1 MKTLHAI
8 LTLALAFTTAGA
20 AFYGN
25 QSEIRWKT
33 AETSHFVYHYPSGYT
48 SHAEQVAAV
57 GEAVYDS
64 VTGRYPHKLS
74 RVHVS
79 LFNSLYSNGLAIPS
93 ENSLNLWLTNWDFKL
108 RSSHTWL
115 SDVVT
120 HEFSHLVSI
129 EDGSKLPPS
138 LYGLQVSFGD
148 YYNERS
154 RTDWMLVLPFTLQP
168 LWFAEGTAQYE
179 SERMGFDS
187 WDTHRD
193 MLLRVATLADSLL
206 PLSKMHSFDE
216 SALYSELGPYTQG
229 FSLVRYI
236 AETYGDD
243 AVPKIW
249 TDLSKPYRAT
259 LSGAIKSVTG
269 ISEDSLYANWKAH
282 LKEHY
287 GAELEKLGELVEG
300 EKLSAG
306 AFYQDFPVV
315 AGGYVYGIS
324 NFGGAWFDGGVFK
337 MPTDPDSI
345 FAVNEGEGES
355 EEEAGNSEAE
365 DVSDILADSL
375 DMELE
380 NTVDMAAFADTA
392 FELKKI
398 WVDKGISVREVEGRG
413 PLLAFVSYQNR
424 NKHGRAS
431 FDIFVSDTAKNLAEV
446 THLLDAV
453 YPDISPN
460 GKRVV
465 FARREANT
473 TKFILSVAEIPE
485 DLNGKATE
493 QTDLWAPPDSLPYF
507 NLYSPKWSPSG
518 AQIVFGFFDDK
529 TRGLAMVDSGGKHFR
544 VLTEAGIDARD
555 AAWLSDTKLV
565 YSADRNGIF
574 NLYVM
579 NLESGES
586 YPITNV
592 VGGAFTPA
600 VDSGAIFYVGYDED
614 GFSLYRLPRA
624 QAESNASDFEGLF
637 DTTWVFPASVPFAR
651 RNETLFEA
659 LFFRRAS
666 SANAHASEFQ
676 NCLLAG
682 IFPGLATALNTN
694 QTLPHPRVSIKEG
707 KLATL
712 DSLLELRKRDTE
724 PDFPDP
730 HLKLAGERLKNGH
743 EPPQIPGD
751 ISLAGNERS
760 YKPIPTIP
768 LFVPLVSLEEKS
780 PDFTVHG
787 EGELLAKIGL
797 AVLLSDPLR
806 KNLVEAGALIEVTN
820 GFDYIDG
827 GLNPDK
833 EYDFFAMWQNN
844 STPVTFEVG
853 YSFSNLTSKD
863 TVRYEDPRS
872 YGDSIGVSNYA
883 VELQGVYGN
892 AGYSLFKEG
901 DTLVASVG
909 YDWANFNLY
918 EDDFEWTY
926 HKRFS
931 AAALFGFYGDLPG
944 DGESKASGRGNGIE
958 LGYSFSSA
966 ELYRSGTFS
975 ETFVVNSNGTIEPI
989 YRDFKLHEFSL
1000 TMFGSL
1006 ENPLHQGARLAA
1018 GGTITGILHWQSDD
1032 SDTLDSYY
1040 YHPVFLEGYPLLYTT
1055 EDYNRSGT
1063 KTAKAELHYLF
1074 PIYDDWRKSLWL
1086 FETRDFYIDVFAQV
1100 GAAWYSEWFDFSKFK
1115 KRDFWDRSVGLEF
1128 RLSNSLFHSVPFDI
1142 SLTLARALDRVGENS
1157 DGSGGVKPNP
1167 IDLPLP
1173 SCISPTRIHFTI
1185 GTGLRNVW
1193 QNE

>member
-1 MKTLHAI
+1 MKHFLAI
-8 LTLALAFTTAGA
+8 FTLALAFEAAGA

-25 QSEIRWKT
+25 QSEVRWKT

-79 LFNSLYSNGLAIPS
+79 LYNSLYSNGLAIPA

-115 SDVVT
+115 ADVVT

-129 EDGSKLPPS
+129 EDGSKLPAS

-148 YYNERS
+148 YYNERT
-154 RTDWMLVLPFTLQP
+154 RTDWMFVLPFTLQP

-193 MLLRVATLADSLL
+193 MLLRIAVLSDSLL

-216 SALYSELGPYTQG
+216 SSLYSELGPYTQG
-229 FSLVRYI
+229 FALVKYI

-249 TDLSKPYRAT
+249 TNLSKPYRAT

-269 ISEDSLYANWKAH
+269 LSEDSLYQNWKVS
-282 LKEHY
+282 LEEHY
-287 GAELEKLGELVEG
+287 AEVLEGLGNLVEG

-345 FAVNEGEGES
+345 FAMAEDEEFYEGE
-355 EEEAGNSEAE
+355 AGGSE

-375 DMELE
+375 EMEVA
-380 NTVDMAAFADTA
+380 NTVDMAAFADTS
-392 FELKKI
+392 FELEKI

-413 PLLAFVSYQNR
+413 PLLAFVSYKNR
-424 NKHGRAS
+424 NRHGRAS

-453 YPDISPN
+453 YPDLAPS
-460 GKRVV
+460 GGRVV
-465 FARREANT
+465 FARREHGT
-473 TKFILSVAEIPE
+473 TKFILSVAELPE
-485 DLNGKATE
+485 APTGKAGE
-493 QTDLWAPPDSLPYF
+493 PRDLWAPPDSLPYF
-507 NLYSPKWSPSG
+507 NIYSPKWSPSE
-518 AQIVFGFFDDK
+518 AKIVFGFFDDQ
-529 TRGLAMVDSGGKHFR
+529 TRGLAMVDSNGGNFK
-544 VLTEAGIDARD
+544 VLTEAGTDARD
-555 AAWLSDTKLV
+555 AVWLSETKLV

-579 NLESGES
+579 NLETGSS
-586 YPITNV
+586 YPLTNV
-592 VGGAFTPA
+592 LGGAFTPA
-600 VDSGAIFYVGYDED
+600 VDSAGIFYVGYDED
-614 GFSLYRLPRA
+614 GFSLYRLPREG
-624 QAESNASDFEGLF
+624 AEVPASAFQDLL
-637 DTTWVFPASVPFAR
+637 DTAWVFPPEVPFAK
-651 RNETLFEA
+651 TGGSIFEA
-659 LFFRRAS
+659 LFLRR
-666 SANAHASEFQ
+666 HAKAGQSGAAQ
-676 NCLLAG
+676 PSLLDGA
-682 IFPGLATALNTN
+682 FPGLLPALNPT
-694 QTLPHPRVSIKEG
+694 QTLPYPVLSLKKE
-707 KLATL
+707 KLGAL
-712 DSLLELRKRDTE
+712 DSLLQARRAGSEL
-724 PDFPDP
+724 DFPDP
-730 HLKLAGERLKNGH
+730 GLKLSGTRLSNPRER
-743 EPPQIPGD
+743 PQIPGD
-751 ISLAGNERS
+751 ISLAANERS
-760 YKPIPTIP
+760 YKPIPSIP

-787 EGELLAKIGL
+787 DGELLAKIGL

-806 KNLVEAGALIEVTN
+806 KNLVEVGALIEVTN

-833 EYDFFAMWQNN
+833 EYDFFALWQNN
-844 STPVTFEVG
+844 STPITFELG

-883 VELQGVYGN
+883 VELQGVYGS
-892 AGYSLFKEG
+892 AGYSLFKQG

-931 AAALFGFYGDLPG
+931 AAALFGFYGDLPEE
-944 DGESKASGRGNGIE
+944 GESKANGRGNGIE

-975 ETFVVNSNGTIEPI
+975 ETFVVNSNGTIEPV

-1000 TMFGSL
+1000 TLFGSL
-1006 ENPLHQGARLAA
+1006 ENPLHPGARLAA
-1018 GGTITGILHWQSDD
+1018 GGTVTGILHWQSDD

-1074 PIYDDWRKSLWL
+1074 PIYDDWRKNLWI
-1086 FETRDFYIDVFAQV
+1086 FETADFYIDIFAQV
-1100 GAAWYSEWFDFSKFK
+1100 GAAWYSEWFDFDKFK

-1128 RLSNSLFHSVPFDI
+1128 RMANTLFHSVPFDI

-1157 DGSGGVKPNP
+1157 DGSGGAKPKP

-1173 SCISPTRIHFTI
+1173 DCVSPTRIHLTL
-1185 GTGLRNVW
+1185 GTGLKNIW